1 MAKITLDEQIAEVAR
16 EVALRRNVYP
26 QFVGRGKMEQAEADL
41 HFARM
46 EAVLATLTW
55 LRENRSAVLNGS

>member
-1 MAKITLDEQIAEVAR
+1 
-16 EVALRRNVYP
+16 
-26 QFVGRGKMEQAEADL
+26 MEQTEADL